1 MAILDYEI
9 GGNEVKIEGG
19 EAIAQIPENRTLL
32 IEKLTAEDPDN
43 PEAVEKLSTIED
55 VFAHFMPNIDIE
67 FENEAGQPVKE
78 NMKFSNVGDFSVKN
92 MTDKSAFMNG
102 LSQENNFYELLTK
115 QLRSNKVLQRALEDP
130 ETKQAF
136 VNALLQLRNELED

>member
-130 ETKQAF
+130 ETKEAF
-136 VNALLQLRNELED
+136 VQALLQLRNELED